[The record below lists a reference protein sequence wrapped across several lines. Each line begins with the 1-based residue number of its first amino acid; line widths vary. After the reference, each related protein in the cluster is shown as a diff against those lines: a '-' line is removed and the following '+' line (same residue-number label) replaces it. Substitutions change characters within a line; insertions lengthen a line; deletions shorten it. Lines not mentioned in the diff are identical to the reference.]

1 MLKNIPTAT
10 EFVDEWTHEWICH
23 TDRSGQIAQSNWYSD
38 ANTAHYQMFDTV
50 PQYVIDTANENALAK
65 AVKAAELDG
74 AARMLEK
81 MEKVLLSEL
90 VNQSNESSI
99 SKAEHWA
106 RRHERFKAH
115 ITEMVEA
122 RTSANVARAEWE
134 ATQMRFEAWRT
145 KEATTRAEMNLR

>member
-1 MLKNIPTAT
+1 M
-10 EFVDEWTHEWICH
+10 ED
-23 TDRSGQIAQSNWYSD
+23 
-38 ANTAHYQMFDTV
+38 
-50 PQYVIDTANENALAK
+50 IDTASDIVNWEKPDAPYALKK

-81 MEKVLLSEL
+81 MERVLLSEL
-90 VNQSNESSI
+90 VNQSGESSI

-115 ITEMVEA
+115 IVEMVEA
-122 RTSANVARAEWE
+122 RTAANVAKAEWE

-145 KEATTRAEMNLR
+145 QQATHRAEINLR